1 MVAIKSLKEK
11 LALPREIHQ
20 TELMD
25 SQPKIEQLIE
35 ENQSV
40 RQQLEEA
47 QQDIVV
53 LQQEIEKLRAQASVS
68 IQIAQIA
75 QLEEQHT
82 LVHQSQASS
91 PIDQGVPEPNWMADW
106 RQSKTS
112 ARDSVFLYLIGETG
126 LSRQPSIKKLA
137 AAKLDLR
144 LDNGSLSK
152 PIERLSDPEGTHQI
166 ENIEE
171 FDKAGSTAGGALPKF
186 FRLTDQGR

>member
-1 MVAIKSLKEK
+1 
-11 LALPREIHQ
+11 
-20 TELMD
+20 MD

>member
-152 PIERLSDPEGTHQI
+152 PIERLSDPEGTHLI
-166 ENIEE
+166 EIIEE